1 MYAIISGRG
10 IFARKRLFLDA
21 LYGISSEMQEYI
33 VRVRENLTVR
43 YDTIYVR
50 PLNNIAMQCDDLQ
63 YIYINTST
71 WRKEME
77 MALAETT
84 RFKKGICCF
93 KVEHKRFSKLHC
105 DMHLLKV

>member
-1 MYAIISGRG
+1 MHANIIGRG

-21 LYGISSEMQEYI
+21 LYCISSNVQECV
-33 VRVRENLTVR
+33 VRVRENLTIR

-50 PLNNIAMQCDDLQ
+50 PLNNIAMQCDNLQ

-71 WRKEME
+71 WQKEME

-84 RFKKGICCF
+84 RCKKGICCF
-93 KVEHKRFSKLHC
+93 EVEHKRFSKLHY
-105 DMHLLKV
+105 DGVY